1 MRKVPIYLEISR
13 RCAIFVSDSILNL
26 IRVQLNT
33 SPPPRQVFRSG
44 QPSTEVGVGAFFLIF
59 RIFLENYLQIR
70 KSHYIFALEI
80 GSQTIGKEI

>member
-1 MRKVPIYLEISR
+1 MPICLVVSR
-13 RCAIFVSDSILNL
+13 RCATFVSDSILNL
-26 IRVQLNT
+26 IQVHLNT

-44 QPSTEVGVGAFFLIF
+44 QPSTEVGVGAYFLIF

-70 KSHYIFALEI
+70 KSRYIFALEI

>member
-1 MRKVPIYLEISR
+1 MSVL
-13 RCAIFVSDSILNL
+13 IFDLILHS
-26 IRVQLNT
+26 NT

-44 QPSTEVGVGAFFLIF
+44 QPSTEVGVGAYFLIF

-70 KSHYIFALEI
+70 KSRYIFALEI

>member
-1 MRKVPIYLEISR
+1 MPICLVVSR
-13 RCAIFVSDSILNL
+13 ICAIFVSVLIFDLILHS
-26 IRVQLNT
+26 NT

-44 QPSTEVGVGAFFLIF
+44 QPSTEVGVGAYFLIF

-70 KSHYIFALEI
+70 KSRYIFALEI

>member
-1 MRKVPIYLEISR
+1 MGVSERF
-13 RCAIFVSDSILNL
+13 AIFVSVLIFDLILHS
-26 IRVQLNT
+26 NT

-44 QPSTEVGVGAFFLIF
+44 QPSTEVGVGAYFLIF

-70 KSHYIFALEI
+70 KSRYIFALEI

>member
-1 MRKVPIYLEISR
+1 MLICLAVRK
-13 RCAIFVSDSILNL
+13 RCATFVSALVLDLILHS
-26 IRVQLNT
+26 NT

-44 QPSTEVGVGAFFLIF
+44 QPSTEVGVGAYFFDF

-70 KSHYIFALEI
+70 KSRYIFALEI